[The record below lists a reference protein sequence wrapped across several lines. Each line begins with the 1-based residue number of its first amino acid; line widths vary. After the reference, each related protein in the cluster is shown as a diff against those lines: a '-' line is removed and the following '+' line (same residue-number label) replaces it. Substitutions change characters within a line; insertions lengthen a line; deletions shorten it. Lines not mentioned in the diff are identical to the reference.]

1 MFCIVDDAVLL
12 VVGGYG
18 EERCG
23 YRIVVDG
30 VGIVFIFILLRY
42 LASALDTAA
51 VRVRYFPQRYC
62 AVGVQNVQGHSITGQ
77 FEGGGI
83 TLCQKLDW

>member
-1 MFCIVDDAVLL
+1 MSCIVDDAVLL

-30 VGIVFIFILLRY
+30 VGIIFILILLQY
-42 LASALDTAA
+42 SASALDTAA
-51 VRVRYFPQRYC
+51 VRVHYL
-62 AVGVQNVQGHSITGQ
+62 S
-77 FEGGGI
+77 
-83 TLCQKLDW
+83 LL